1 MSAGLLLLAGGCAAF
16 VTKHKV
22 LVDSICAP
30 GLPKPTGQ
38 SYRLVA
44 KRSVVTQAQAQV
56 QVVKACVDAAL
67 TGHGMFEPPANVA
80 PDIFIEV
87 TYGVDTSARV
97 DPTSRETFLQL
108 SARSNPEHS
117 PDRGTGPEL
126 WDVRVGIMG
135 VAGRMENALPLLC
148 AVATDYMGTDTKFE
162 TQVEV
167 PQNSPVVRSVR
178 ETAIKALEE
187 KAAPTAPPA
196 PSPLPETAPKPNAP
210 TGGGNGTATASSAP
224 AGGK

>member
-1 MSAGLLLLAGGCAAF
+1 
-16 VTKHKV
+16 
-22 LVDSICAP
+22 
-30 GLPKPTGQ
+30 
-38 SYRLVA
+38 
-44 KRSVVTQAQAQV
+44 
-56 QVVKACVDAAL
+56 
-67 TGHGMFEPPANVA
+67 
-80 PDIFIEV
+80 
-87 TYGVDTSARV
+87 
-97 DPTSRETFLQL
+97 
-108 SARSNPEHS
+108 
-117 PDRGTGPEL
+117 
-126 WDVRVGIMG
+126 
-135 VAGRMENALPLLC
+135 MENALPLLC